1 MSKQNLKQRFVDQN
15 GVDVSEELVQ
25 EMSDPRAI
33 QVANFGEEQL
43 HPIDLLNSLQKTN
56 YRICSQTAIALRTFC
71 TLPVTVAD
79 AECSFSKLKLIKNY
93 LRSTIKQDRLTD
105 LGTLAIESSFAHKV
119 NFDNI
124 IDHFGQQKVRKVHL

>member
-1 MSKQNLKQRFVDQN
+1 MILEQFKLPT
-15 GVDVSEELVQ
+15 LV
-25 EMSDPRAI
+25 RK
-33 QVANFGEEQL
+33 L

-124 IDHFGQQKVRKVHL
+124 IDHFGQQKVRKVLIMQYFCFF

>member
-1 MSKQNLKQRFVDQN
+1 MSKQDLKQRFVDQN

-93 LRSTIKQDRLTD
+93 LRSTMKQDRHVAVLLD
-105 LGTLAIESSFAHKV
+105 DSHDHNHRLYIAFCLHHAWHK
-119 NFDNI
+119 I
-124 IDHFGQQKVRKVHL
+124 HKM

>member
-1 MSKQNLKQRFVDQN
+1 MSKQDLKQRFVDQN

-43 HPIDLLNSLQKTN
+43 HQIDLLNSLQKTN

-79 AECSFSKLKLIKNY
+79 AECSFSKLKLITY
-93 LRSTIKQDRLTD
+93 AQP
-105 LGTLAIESSFAHKV
+105 
-119 NFDNI
+119 
-124 IDHFGQQKVRKVHL
+124 